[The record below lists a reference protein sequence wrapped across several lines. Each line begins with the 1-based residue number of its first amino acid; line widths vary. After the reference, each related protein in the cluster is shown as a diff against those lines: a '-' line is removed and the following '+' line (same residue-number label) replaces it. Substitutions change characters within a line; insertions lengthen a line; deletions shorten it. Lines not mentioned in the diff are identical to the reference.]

1 MTLSPFMDKLIKS
14 IFTKVL
20 YKTICNTKQYM
31 KFLEHNKWLDIDYV
45 LGFNVKEE
53 AHGTGY

>member
-1 MTLSPFMDKLIKS
+1 MDKLIKS